1 MSMSTM
7 YPSLQLPWSPEPS
20 AEETAY
26 RNAGLVRTQGTV
38 FLLPPDRQALVE
50 SFNAPPRPKTRM
62 SAGAVAL
69 CKHFERGG
77 ASSEHGRP
85 HPFWPL
91 PKGSNEHK
99 TELAA
104 GVLDTVLDNVRWGN
118 VLMLHSWV
126 AIYEVRNSRGFGL
139 RWTLNLE
146 GKGDNSDTT
155 SSSPSS
161 SDDLG
166 RPAAA
171 AATTTTAATDNDTA
185 TTPAAMTDDKV
196 VPGAGEAAVGNSVKE
211 GEEREA
217 PTPGLRISSVVF
229 RGFVEPILN
238 MDHELPDA

>member
-1 MSMSTM
+1 M
-7 YPSLQLPWSPEPS
+7 YQSLQLPWSPEPS
-20 AEETAY
+20 PEETAY
-26 RNAGLVRTQGTV
+26 RNASDNMVRTQGTV
-38 FLLPPDRQALVE
+38 FLLPPARQALVE

-85 HPFWPL
+85 HPFWPW

-104 GVLDTVLDNVRWGN
+104 GVLENVLGNVRWEN
-118 VLMLHSWV
+118 VLMLHSYV

-146 GKGDNSDTT
+146 GKGARATRHRRLT
-155 SSSPSS
+155 SSPQRQHQMTRFLPGRGAA
-161 SDDLG
+161 DKGLG
-166 RPAAA
+166 GEDGKEDEKEKVAPAASA
-171 AATTTTAATDNDTA
+171 
-185 TTPAAMTDDKV
+185 
-196 VPGAGEAAVGNSVKE
+196 
-211 GEEREA
+211 
-217 PTPGLRISSVVF
+217 LRISKVAF

-238 MDHELPDA
+238 LDHELPES

>member
-1 MSMSTM
+1 M
-7 YPSLQLPWSPEPS
+7 YPSLQLPWSAEPS
-20 AEETAY
+20 PEETAY
-26 RNAGLVRTQGTV
+26 REAGLVRTQGTV

-99 TELAA
+99 TALAA
-104 GVLDTVLDNVRWGN
+104 GVLETVLGNVRWEN
-118 VLMLHSWV
+118 VLMLHSYV

-146 GKGDNSDTT
+146 AGSSGDMT
-155 SSSPSS
+155 SAATSPS
-161 SDDLG
+161 DLP
-166 RPAAA
+166 PAATPTP
-171 AATTTTAATDNDTA
+171 AATSTVNNDH
-185 TTPAAMTDDKV
+185 TPAMTDDKV
-196 VPGAGEAAVGNSVKE
+196 PSGVATAEKGPGDGEVNGEGEGEGKEKEAA
-211 GEEREA
+211 A
-217 PTPGLRISSVVF
+217 PALRISRVVF

-238 MDHELPDA
+238 LDHELPDV

>member
-1 MSMSTM
+1 M
-7 YPSLQLPWSPEPS
+7 YRSLQLPWSPEPS
-20 AEETAY
+20 PEEAAY
-26 RNAGLVRTQGTV
+26 RNASDNMVRTQGTV

-85 HPFWPL
+85 HPFWPW

-104 GVLDTVLDNVRWGN
+104 GVLEDVLGNVRWEN
-118 VLMLHSWV
+118 VLMLHSYV

-146 GKGDNSDTT
+146 GKGGESDST
-155 SSSPSS
+155 PSS
-161 SDDLG
+161 DVQ
-166 RPAAA
+166 PATSASTVNNKDGGMP
-171 AATTTTAATDNDTA
+171 AT
-185 TTPAAMTDDKV
+185 MTDDKV
-196 VPGAGEAAVGNSVKE
+196 PSGAAAADKGLGGEDGKEDEKEKAAPASS
-211 GEEREA
+211 A
-217 PTPGLRISSVVF
+217 LRISKVVF

-238 MDHELPDA
+238 LDHELAE